1 MSEILQQLVLFFEEL
16 VLTIGYPGIFLVMF
30 AENLI
35 PPIPTD
41 PLLPLAGLLVA
52 EGEMEFLL
60 VWFAA
65 VAGAMSGSLVLYS
78 IGAWADDKVVR
89 RLIDRWGKYI
99 GVDEAGLDRA
109 FALFDRYGAPI
120 LIVGRSIPLIRVA
133 VTLVAGM
140 SRMALHKYLFY
151 ASLQSF
157 AATAVYIGAGYLVGE
172 NWREVVNFVRVSPLV
187 AAIIGGVLLAMI
199 GFWWWRRR
207 KRRENGDPITNA
219 LLDTQ
224 EVRRTPEPEM

>member
-1 MSEILQQLVLFFEEL
+1 MSEILQQLVAFFEGL
-16 VLTIGYPGIFLVMF
+16 VLSIGYPGIFLVMF

-52 EGEMEFLL
+52 EGEMEFLI
-60 VWFAA
+60 VWFTA

-78 IGAWADDKVVR
+78 IGAWADDRVVR
-89 RLIDRWGKYI
+89 RLIDRWGGFI

-120 LIVGRSIPLIRVA
+120 LLVGRSIPLIRVA

-140 SRMALHKYLFY
+140 SRMSIPKYLFY
-151 ASLQSF
+151 ASIQSF
-157 AATAVYIGAGYLVGE
+157 GTTGIYIGAGYLVGE
-172 NWREVVNFVRVSPLV
+172 NWREVVNFVQVSPV
-187 AAIIGGVLLAMI
+187 AAAIIGGVIVMLMGA
-199 GFWWWRRR
+199 WWWRRR
-207 KRRENGDPITNA
+207 KRREHGDPITNA

-224 EVRRTPEPEM
+224 EVHRAPEPEM